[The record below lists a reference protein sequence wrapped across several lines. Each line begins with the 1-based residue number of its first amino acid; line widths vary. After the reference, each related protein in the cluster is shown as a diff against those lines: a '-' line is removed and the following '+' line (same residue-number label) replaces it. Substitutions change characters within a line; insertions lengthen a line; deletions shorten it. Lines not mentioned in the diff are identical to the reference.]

1 MMLYKYGI
9 GTRVWYGKP

>member
-1 MMLYKYGI
+1 MLYKYGI